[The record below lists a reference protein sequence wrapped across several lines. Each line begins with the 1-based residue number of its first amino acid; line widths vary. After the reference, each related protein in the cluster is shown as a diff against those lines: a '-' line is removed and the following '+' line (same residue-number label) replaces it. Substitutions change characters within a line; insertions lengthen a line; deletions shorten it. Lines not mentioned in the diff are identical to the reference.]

1 MSIQMSSVVYDLTPS
16 VYSILYKHYFQ
27 VEHNRTLILQSLLFP
42 KGTTL
47 GHHIR
52 SNHGINLPS
61 ELKGKQRV
69 RFSYIVLGT
78 LDGASYHMTCRCI
91 HVYVYLYYD
100 VIMISLLFNIISN
113 VSINS

>member
-1 MSIQMSSVVYDLTPS
+1 MSSVVYDQTAS

-27 VEHNRTLILQSLLFP
+27 VEHNRTLISQSLLFP

-47 GHHIR
+47 GHHVG

-61 ELKGKQRV
+61 EVKGKQRV
-69 RFSYIVLGT
+69 RFSYIVLGI
-78 LDGASYHMTCRCI
+78 LDGASYHMTMMSCMCI
-91 HVYVYLYYD
+91 HIYIYLYYD

-113 VSINS
+113 VSIHS